1 MCLCAVMELGVQSGV
16 ATKETKA
23 KVDLTLFFVGLTF
36 GKGVA
41 TCNALDGSSFKAAT
55 TGFQSSP
62 SRVLVI
68 GLDRSRVKL
77 PSKPVSHDWCPEKT
91 SGTMEE
97 ALQVPNHC

>member
-1 MCLCAVMELGVQSGV
+1 MCLCAVMELGVHSGV

-41 TCNALDGSSFKAAT
+41 NALDGSSFKAST
-55 TGFQSSP
+55 TGFQSSD
-62 SRVLVI
+62 SRVLVT

-97 ALQVPNHC
+97 ALQVPNRC